1 MLLNPHVGLI
11 IWTIVTFAVVFLV
24 LKATVWKPLLAA
36 LDAREQRIS
45 DALAGAE
52 KARDQAQATLAEH
65 QKRLEAAEAEASEIA
80 RNAREEAGKAHRE
93 IVEKARAEAQRSVEQ
108 ARRSIEIDKQAALS
122 ALRVEVADLV
132 VQAAGALVEANLDDE
147 QNRKLVDDLIEGI
160 PQGPAENN

>member
-11 IWTIVTFAVVFLV
+11 IWTIVTFAVVLLV

-36 LDAREQRIS
+36 LDAREQRIG
-45 DALAGAE
+45 DALKGAE
-52 KARDQAQATLAEH
+52 EARDQAQATLAQHEE
-65 QKRLEAAEAEASEIA
+65 RLVEAEAEANEIVLK
-80 RNAREEAGKAHRE
+80 AREEAEKVHRQ
-93 IVEKARAEAQRSVEQ
+93 IVENARAEARRTVEQ

-147 QNRKLVDDLIEGI
+147 QNRKLVDDLISSI
-160 PQGPAENN
+160 PQAQAPNN